1 MDAGPLRNKKMII
14 SLNLIREHTHFTEDD
29 LSDEL
34 LTQYYNAAVGG
45 VQTYCHRVLVSD
57 TDPDAIATSEEAVPA
72 EIKQWLLVVITD
84 FCEKRERISDKT
96 LSTYHNH
103 LLDNYILY

>member
-1 MDAGPLRNKKMII
+1 MII

-34 LTQYYNAAVGG
+34 LTQYYHAAVGG

-72 EIKQWLLVVITD
+72 EIKQYLLVVITD

>member
-1 MDAGPLRNKKMII
+1 MDAGPLRDKKMII

-34 LTQYYNAAVGG
+34 LTQYYNAAVGR

-57 TDPDAIATSEEAVPA
+57 TDPDAIATSEDSVPA
-72 EIKQWLLVVITD
+72 EIKQYLLVVITD

>member
-1 MDAGPLRNKKMII
+1 MI
-14 SLNLIREHTHFTEDD
+14 F
-29 LSDEL
+29 
-34 LTQYYNAAVGG
+34 
-45 VQTYCHRVLVSD
+45 SD

-72 EIKQWLLVVITD
+72 EIKQYLLVVITD
-84 FCEKRERISDKT
+84 FCEKRERISEKT

>member
-1 MDAGPLRNKKMII
+1 MII

-34 LTQYYNAAVGG
+34 LTQYYNAAVDG

-72 EIKQWLLVVITD
+72 EIKQYLLVVITD